1 MKAELAIIQ
10 TQIWIL
16 ISTMTTNNIMQIA
29 CIVGVTLGMID
40 LALQF
45 KRKE

>member
-1 MKAELAIIQ
+1 MKTELSIIQ

-16 ISTMTTNNIMQIA
+16 IYTMTTNNIMQTA

-45 KRKE
+45 KKKE